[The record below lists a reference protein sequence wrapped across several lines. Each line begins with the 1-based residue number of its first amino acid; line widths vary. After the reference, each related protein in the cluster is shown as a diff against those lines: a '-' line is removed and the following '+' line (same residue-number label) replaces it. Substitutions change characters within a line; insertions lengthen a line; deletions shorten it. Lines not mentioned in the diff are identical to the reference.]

1 MADDK
6 YLTIQELAEHFTVS
20 VSTVR
25 AWIRTGAIPESKYL
39 KVGNTYRFKVQEV
52 EPALREF
59 ALRRA
64 LEMAEKTAAE
74 PTVDQD
80 F

>member
-1 MADDK
+1 MEDK
-6 YLTIQELAEHFTVS
+6 YLTIQELAQHFTVS

-25 AWIRTGAIPESKYL
+25 AWLRTGAIPEDKYL
-39 KVGNTYRFKVQEV
+39 KIGNTYRFKLPEV
-52 EPALREF
+52 ETALREHAQRT
-59 ALRRA
+59 ALA
-64 LEMAEKTAAE
+64 KAEKAE